1 MLFVS
6 LAVLALGAVDTPVTR
21 VVELISGLK
30 QKIQQDGKA
39 EQALYDKYA
48 CWCEKTTDTKKALIA
63 DCKATIEEKTKSI
76 LRLKGAL
83 GSSGADIGFLKK
95 NIAENKASTTSA
107 TEMRQK
113 ENADYEKTKAA
124 LEQGM
129 KNLKKAIEVLGASS
143 AKTATVRGF
152 KDSDKLEAGLIR
164 ESSTLKLADGIYS
177 ASMENAATNVRA
189 ALMLYHERGNRL
201 TMQDTSAMKKFLHH
215 PSESDPA
222 LLQSPHKGAYET
234 QSGAI
239 QGILADMM
247 DSFTRDYASTLDEEK
262 TKQKDYDALM
272 ATKSDDLK
280 KLEKALSD
288 KNLLGGNN
296 GKQLAT
302 DQKER
307 EETTDELKAAEEFL
321 ATTTDA
327 CKSKANEWAERSR
340 LRTQELAGMNEAI
353 DILTSDTAKGT
364 FTVAHMGFVQLGLEN
379 KHHANIVHMV
389 KKIKTEIKAKPVTA
403 HIQTKAKKPVAQL
416 QTTGKAKAKVKE
428 FEGVQH
434 DIVVMED
441 DLREEG
447 LADLKKKA
455 HCDNER
461 REENNKKEILEFD
474 MDALQKEMDSGEAK
488 KKLLAKQ
495 TQHTL
500 GSIQKLEAEMAE
512 YLNTRNAQNEAFKT
526 GLKADTDAVMLLAKT
541 IEALS
546 KFATNNKVAF
556 AQFNK
561 KAAQYKTAHKED
573 PEYSTSEDTAPSAE
587 FSAAGSGGSE
597 TGGIVGIIENIKQ
610 DLEEEASKAKE
621 EEAKALQAYHD
632 TEKESLDSIAAM
644 KSKIASMEVETADT
658 TALVEDKQETYDDKK
673 RTHESID
680 AYLLS
685 IKAECD
691 WMDENFEARKKAR
704 EDEIAGLDDAKAK
717 LAGAST
723 EAQLIAKSSYVGKR
737 PSVDDELKA
746 LDVTEQ
752 SLEGNFLQRKKH
764 AHK

>member
-1 MLFVS
+1 
-6 LAVLALGAVDTPVTR
+6 
-21 VVELISGLK
+21 
-30 QKIQQDGKA
+30 
-39 EQALYDKYA
+39 
-48 CWCEKTTDTKKALIA
+48 
-63 DCKATIEEKTKSI
+63 
-76 LRLKGAL
+76 
-83 GSSGADIGFLKK
+83 
-95 NIAENKASTTSA
+95 
-107 TEMRQK
+107 
-113 ENADYEKTKAA
+113 
-124 LEQGM
+124 
-129 KNLKKAIEVLGASS
+129 
-143 AKTATVRGF
+143 
-152 KDSDKLEAGLIR
+152 
-164 ESSTLKLADGIYS
+164 
-177 ASMENAATNVRA
+177 
-189 ALMLYHERGNRL
+189 MLYHERGNRL

-340 LRTQELAGMNEAI
+340 LRTEELAGMNQAI
-353 DILTSDTAKGT
+353 DILTADTSKST
-364 FTVAHMGFVQLGLEN
+364 FTTAHMGFVQLGLER
-379 KHHANIVHMV
+379 KHRVTLKRIV
-389 KKIKTEIKAKPVTA
+389 KKVKADLKKPVTALQTKGAKPVTQL
-403 HIQTKAKKPVAQL
+403 QTKAAAS
-416 QTTGKAKAKVKE
+416 TGVKQ

-447 LADLKKKA
+447 LADIKKKA
-455 HCDNER
+455 KCDNER
-461 REENNKKEILEFD
+461 RESNNKKELLEFD
-474 MDALQKEMDSGEAK
+474 MDTLKKEMDSGEAK
-488 KKLLAKQ
+488 KKLLSKQ
-495 TQHTL
+495 IQHTT
-500 GSIQKLEAEMAE
+500 GSIQKLEAEMKE
-512 YLNTRNAQNEAFKT
+512 YLNTRNAQNQAFKD
-526 GLKADTDAVMLLAKT
+526 GLKADTDAVMLLAKA

-546 KFATNNKVAF
+546 KYATNNDVTLVQKKKVH
-556 AQFNK
+556 
-561 KAAQYKTAHKED
+561 AHKKQD
-573 PEYSTSEDTAPSAE
+573 PEYTTSDDVAPAAD
-587 FSAAGSGGSE
+587 FSAASSGASE

-610 DLEEEASKAKE
+610 DLEEEISAAKE
-621 EEAKALQAYHD
+621 EEAKALQASHD
-632 TEKESLDSIAAM
+632 TEKESLESLAAM
-644 KSKIASMEVETADT
+644 KEKIASMEVDIADT
-658 TALVEDKQETYDDKK
+658 TSLVADKQETYDDKK
-673 RTHESID
+673 RTHDGVD

-691 WMDENFEARKKAR
+691 WMDENFELRKEAR
-704 EDEIAGLDDAKAK
+704 EDEITGLDDAKAK
-717 LAGAST
+717 LAGAGP
-723 EAQLIAKSSYVGKR
+723 ELIATSNRVGKR
-737 PSVDDELKA
+737 PSVDEELKE
-746 LDVTEQ
+746 LDVDEQ
-752 SLEGNFLQRKKH
+752 SLEGNFLQRKKK